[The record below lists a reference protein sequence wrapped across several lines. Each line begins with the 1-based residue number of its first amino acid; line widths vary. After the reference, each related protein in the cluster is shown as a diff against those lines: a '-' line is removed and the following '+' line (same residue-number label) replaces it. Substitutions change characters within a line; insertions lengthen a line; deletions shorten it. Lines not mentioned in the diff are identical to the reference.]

1 MDLRFKRDRRG
12 VSSIIVVVLSLVIVV
27 VIISNIVLWS
37 YELNQLD
44 WEKMKEEINIINVER
59 DIETNGTRFNFK
71 NEGALTSHL
80 VSLWIINS
88 TTHQRYD
95 IEVIINS
102 AETKN
107 YLRADIS
114 LPDNQFTVKVT
125 TERGNIA
132 VLSG

>member
-12 VSSIIVVVLSLVIVV
+12 VSNIIVVVLSLVIVV

-37 YELNQLD
+37 YEMNQLD
-44 WEKMKEEINIINVER
+44 WEKMKEEISIITVER
-59 DIETNGTRFNFK
+59 DIETNGTHFNFK

-95 IEVIINS
+95 IEVIVNS